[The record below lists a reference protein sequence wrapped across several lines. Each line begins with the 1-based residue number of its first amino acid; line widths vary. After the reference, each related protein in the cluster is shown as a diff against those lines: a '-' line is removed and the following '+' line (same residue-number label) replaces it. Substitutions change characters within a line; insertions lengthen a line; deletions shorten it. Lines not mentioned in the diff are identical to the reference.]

1 MSTALDIITD
11 ALIDLGAIDPIED
24 LTADE
29 ASHGL
34 RRLNEMLASWSL
46 ESLAV
51 YQILNEGFATVAG
64 TASYS
69 IGSGATW
76 NTTRPLR
83 IESAFLRYSSTDYP
97 LRILSREEYDA
108 ITLKTTQFMPE
119 VLYFEP
125 SVANAVIYL
134 YGVPDAVYTVY
145 LNSLK
150 QLQSFTALTTTVVLP
165 PGYLRAIKANLSLE
179 LAPAYNRRPPDAVL
193 AIARESKANIKRLN
207 SRTPKLRLD
216 HLQLGGSGASDM
228 AAFTAGY
235 Q

>member
-11 ALIDLGAIDPIED
+11 SMTDLGAVDPAEAI
-24 LTADE
+24 TADE
-29 ASHGL
+29 GSYGL
-34 RRLNEMLASWSL
+34 RKLNEMLASWSL

-76 NTTRPLR
+76 NTTRPLKV
-83 IESAFLRYSSTDYP
+83 ESAFLRSNSIDYP
-97 LRILSREEYDA
+97 LRVIEREEYDR
-108 ITLKTTQFMPE
+108 ITLKSTQFMPE
-119 VLYFEP
+119 ALYYEP
-125 SVANAVIYL
+125 SVANGLVYL
-134 YGVPDAVYTVY
+134 YGVPDAVYTVF

-150 QLQSFTALTTTVVLP
+150 QLQSFAALTTTVVLP
-165 PGYLRAIKANLSLE
+165 PGYLLAIKSNLSLQ
-179 LAPAYNRRPPDAVL
+179 LVAYNRKPSEEL
-193 AIARESKANIKRLN
+193 KQIARESKANIKRLN

-216 HLQLGGSGASDM
+216 HLGGSAGSDM

-235 Q
+235 